1 MNAIIQALD
10 PVSLLFL
17 LSFTPWGF
25 GFAFYGFQ
33 LPLIINL
40 LWKHKVRVRSIYM
53 KVDVNTD

>member
-1 MNAIIQALD
+1 MDILQPYYFVLTMNAIIQALD
-10 PVSLLFL
+10 PASLLFF

-40 LWKHKVRVRSIYM
+40 F
-53 KVDVNTD
+53 